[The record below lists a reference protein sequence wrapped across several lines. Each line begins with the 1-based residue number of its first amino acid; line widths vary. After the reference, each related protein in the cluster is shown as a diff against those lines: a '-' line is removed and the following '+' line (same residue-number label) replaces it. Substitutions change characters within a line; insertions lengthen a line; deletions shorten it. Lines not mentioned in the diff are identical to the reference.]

1 MRILEGNFEGKL
13 SNLKQ
18 DYENNWERQY
28 NKRMLKA
35 YLKGHEYSV
44 HGKTKEGYPNYFKV
58 LEYKEVNKK
67 YGNN

>member
-35 YLKGHEYSV
+35 YLKGH
-44 HGKTKEGYPNYFKV
+44 
-58 LEYKEVNKK
+58 
-67 YGNN
+67 